1 MSTVL
6 LDFVDR
12 LVGSA
17 SEEDGDLTT
26 TINAV
31 NEAWWETAASI
42 NGTNNEYDDDAT
54 AFCSVPEV
62 LFEDFVAEDFS
73 NTNIIRWMHT
83 IPPRFGRSD
92 NVLDLMLGTQDQK
105 DGGLL
110 FLCLLANLVSLLSQ
124 GQLECISTFAH
135 HLFALLFIDF
145 VNVRVRSWTVCRSHG
160 HCVFLFCVGT
170 AAFDFQVPGT
180 PQREQLLPVAG
191 WAASADAFSS
201 IGK

>member
-105 DGGLL
+105 DGGLFFCVAWWIL
-110 FLCLLANLVSLLSQ
+110 FQCYRKVNWNAFQHLAHHFF
-124 GQLECISTFAH
+124 CSTFY
-135 HLFALLFIDF
+135 
-145 VNVRVRSWTVCRSHG
+145 
-160 HCVFLFCVGT
+160 
-170 AAFDFQVPGT
+170 
-180 PQREQLLPVAG
+180 
-191 WAASADAFSS
+191 
-201 IGK
+201 